1 MKSGL
6 VCKPNQS
13 RNQGPTVRAPAF
25 AKDPSAALPID
36 HLNLC
41 QPAPYHH
48 PLAPPITAPTHSA
61 PIPQIPRL
69 AVPNQDLRN
78 FPSPLRR
85 SPSLQP
91 RDFNFLV
98 TGFHCQRKQEEGL
111 EKKGD
116 GRKGTTPLKTPKVEP
131 PERGFFTDLTIAT
144 PQQPSYDSKP
154 FIGYPEPL
162 LSLPRPLNK
171 SLKTQIPQASA

>member
-13 RNQGPTVRAPAF
+13 RNQGPTVQAPAF

-61 PIPQIPRL
+61 PIPQIPHL

-91 RDFNFLV
+91 RGIIFLV

-116 GRKGTTPLKTPKVEP
+116 FRIKEKETQEQRDKRKGFWKKTEEGDDQGGRENFQRAFRK
-131 PERGFFTDLTIAT
+131 
-144 PQQPSYDSKP
+144 
-154 FIGYPEPL
+154 
-162 LSLPRPLNK
+162 
-171 SLKTQIPQASA
+171 